1 MPKCARKDRA
11 KNNYYRF
18 FPPRSVSETDISTSM
33 ARGIPTYDGDR
44 SSCDCG
50 GGSGRQ
56 YITTQCYPSASSSF
70 PRVDS
75 FYYSSLN
82 RGTVGD
88 VFFGTDD
95 IRDTRDSMYKE
106 DVMESYCRE
115 TAIKSLRRQSKKR
128 SISTFGCVEFLKL
141 LRCCCRCII

>member
-1 MPKCARKDRA
+1 
-11 KNNYYRF
+11 
-18 FPPRSVSETDISTSM
+18 M
-33 ARGIPTYDGDR
+33 ARGIPTYDGDG
-44 SSCDCG
+44 SSYDCG